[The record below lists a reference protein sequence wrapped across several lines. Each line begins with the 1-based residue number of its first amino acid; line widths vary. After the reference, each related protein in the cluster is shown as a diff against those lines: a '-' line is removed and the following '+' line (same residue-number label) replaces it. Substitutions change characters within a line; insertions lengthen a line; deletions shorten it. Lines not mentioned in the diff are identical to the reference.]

1 MRMKSL
7 ERSYTVREIVG
18 ATGLSERCVREMIS
32 DGRLASVRL
41 SGVRAVRV
49 PAAALRTLLG
59 EPPAASTSSRG
70 GSAGR

>member
-1 MRMKSL
+1 MKSL

>member
-1 MRMKSL
+1 MKSL
-7 ERSYTVREIVG
+7 ERSYTVREIVA

-49 PAAALRTLLG
+49 PGAAVLALLG
-59 EPPAASTSSRG
+59 EPEHRFTAQNR
-70 GSAGR
+70 RFRK